1 MMANKEKSDSVIG
14 LAQSAHVKSLVKPVM
29 PMFKIN

>member
-14 LAQSAHVKSLVKPVM
+14 LDSISPCEEPCETSDAHV
-29 PMFKIN
+29 